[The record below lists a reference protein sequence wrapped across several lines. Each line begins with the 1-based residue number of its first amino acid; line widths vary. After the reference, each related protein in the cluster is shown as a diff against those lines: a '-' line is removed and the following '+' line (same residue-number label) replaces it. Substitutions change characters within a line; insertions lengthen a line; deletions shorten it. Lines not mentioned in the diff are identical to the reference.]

1 MSLPFDPSSVALVAV
16 AWAFTYA
23 VHSTILLCGAWLLER
38 RYADKPELMSPIWK
52 AAVLGGALSA
62 TLQMAFAVD
71 PALGRLSVDAQA
83 RSAATP
89 QRFADAASLAVAEL
103 AVAPVIADVPM
114 DPQVALAYEPVSPPD
129 LSQPALATA
138 QVADAAIVERPAIAT
153 ESTNAAR
160 VALGLFALWIIGG
173 LAAVIGLVR
182 SWLAL
187 RRLLRTRV
195 ALHGGALADAFGRLH
210 ARAGG
215 PRSVALSMSAAIRVP
230 LATGVVRPEI
240 VVPRRAVAELAP
252 AAQESMLAHE
262 LGHVVRRDPAWRLG
276 LAFVQRVLFFQP
288 LIGVAMRRITQ
299 HAEYLADAW
308 AARHTAEPLALARC
322 LTEIAAWMR
331 SGPPT
336 PEPLALAS
344 GMAEPASIL
353 GRRVLRLVEPP
364 PAPPRRPGLALA
376 LACIAVPV
384 LAWVAP
390 GASWAHDVPVVIA
403 NGEVLDEDDFAAL
416 AEIGDDDF
424 RMVVIE
430 GGRAQGEMDALQH
443 REPSRAAAARS
454 DDGTRKGRR
463 SARKADRTES
473 KQRAAARRDAE
484 REIKQ
489 AFRNAKKR
497 DELPDPARIAE
508 IVARARAD
516 AHEDDGVRRFVVRGD
531 ADGHKIIVEGDE
543 HGIVVRKDGKVVVK
557 GGHAHGHGHG
567 HGKAKGHAKGRAHG
581 HRSGT
586 GFEFKVLDENG
597 NVIEIR
603 IPQEDIEK
611 IQRDVHRD
619 VERAMREMHG
629 AREQIERERARLLS
643 ERDRI
648 REIMRQREL
657 RGRGSRPPRAP
668 QPPPPPPRGDI
679 VPISPMPAP
688 APMPPTPP
696 EAFFVP
702 APAPPAM
709 PAMPVPGLVPLAPA
723 PPAPAAP
730 PSSRRRAPRPAPK
743 ARPQPDITTVAL
755 PPSA

>member
-71 PALGRLSVDAQA
+71 PALGRLSVDAQE

-103 AVAPVIADVPM
+103 AVAPVIADVAV
-114 DPQVALAYEPVSPPD
+114 DASVALAYEPVSPPD
-129 LSQPALATA
+129 LWQPALATA
-138 QVADAAIVERPAIAT
+138 QVAEAAIVERPAIAT

-173 LAAVIGLVR
+173 LAAVVGLVR

-364 PAPPRRPGLALA
+364 PVPPRPPGLALA

-403 NGEVLDEDDFAAL
+403 NGDVLDEDELAVL
-416 AEIGDDDF
+416 AEIDDDDF

-454 DDGTRKGRR
+454 DGTRKGRR
-463 SARKADRTES
+463 QSRKTDRAAA
-473 KQRAAARRDAE
+473 KQKAAARRDAE
-484 REIKQ
+484 RDIKE
-489 AFRNAKKR
+489 AFRRAKKR
-497 DELPDPARIAE
+497 DELPDPHRIAA
-508 IVARARAD
+508 IVARARAEAD
-516 AHEDDGVRRFVVRGD
+516 ADEGPSRVVVRG
-531 ADGHKIIVEGDE
+531 GGEHVVIEGDE
-543 HGIVVRKDGKVVVK
+543 HGFVVRKDGKVIVK
-557 GGHAHGHGHG
+557 SGRAHGHGKG
-567 HGKAKGHAKGRAHG
+567 KGKAKGHAHG
-581 HRSGT
+581 HAGPSA
-586 GFEFKVLDENG
+586 FELEVLDDNG
-597 NVIEIR
+597 NHVEIR
-603 IPQEDIEK
+603 IPKEEIER
-611 IQRDVHRD
+611 IQRDAKRD

-657 RGRGSRPPRAP
+657 RGRGPRPPRAP

-679 VPISPMPAP
+679 VPISPPPMP
-688 APMPPTPP
+688 APMPPPP
-696 EAFFVP
+696 EAFAVP
-702 APAPPAM
+702 VVPFEAPPAL
-709 PAMPVPGLVPLAPA
+709 PVPELVPLAPA
-723 PPAPAAP
+723 PPAPPAP
-730 PSSRRRAPRPAPK
+730 PSSRRRAPRAAPK
-743 ARPQPDITTVAL
+743 ATPRARPDITTVAL